1 MRSVGRLSPI
11 SSVISLLGSDI
22 SPVQAQCAAPSPPS
36 SFTLPEFH
44 PTPCFSSPSFFPPKP
59 EGIFHIPTPE
69 SSSSLI
75 SEAHQYL
82 CLVDL
87 RLDLF
92 PPSPLGGAPS
102 LPLPFPPVTLPYYAF
117 SGALRQKQD
126 LSCKASHCQKISPL
140 QLFISFLQLI
150 ADASGPVPALH
161 PSSTLQNSSAIV
173 EDLPF
178 ARYEAFGSFPVRS
191 PRSFRSFAAVV

>member
-1 MRSVGRLSPI
+1 M
-11 SSVISLLGSDI
+11 ISLLGSDI

-69 SSSSLI
+69 SSSSSLI
-75 SEAHQYL
+75 SEAHQHL
-82 CLVDL
+82 RLVDL

-92 PPSPLGGAPS
+92 PPSSLGRS
-102 LPLPFPPVTLPYYAF
+102 FPPVTLPCYAF

-126 LSCKASHCQKISPL
+126 LSCQVSHCQKISPL

-161 PSSTLQNSSAIV
+161 PCSTLQNSSEIV
-173 EDLPF
+173 EALPF
-178 ARYEAFGSFPVRS
+178 RPLQSFWLFPCTFSKVILKLRRRS
-191 PRSFRSFAAVV
+191 VAVPSYRDLRPDSRLG